1 MRLLPF
7 FLLMFSCAAW
17 SGALAKKTADTDHAE
32 GLNDSGIFYWKANS
46 RTSLQRAAIMILTG
60 SSDNT
65 AVLRDIQSGETLQTL
80 KHGGGVWSVAF
91 SWNGQQILTG
101 SDDKTA
107 ILRDIQSGKTLQ
119 TWNHNDWVYSVAF
132 SPDGKQVLTGSRD
145 KTAVLRDVQSGKT
158 LQTWNHSDSVSSV
171 AFSPDGKQVL
181 TGSDDKTAVLR
192 DAKSGKI
199 LQTWK
204 HNGWVRGV
212 AFSPNG
218 KQVLTGSADRT
229 AVLRDV
235 QSGATLQTWKH
246 DYSVFSVA
254 FSPDGKQVLT
264 GSDDKTAVLRDVES
278 GKTLQTW
285 THGLAVWSV
294 AFSPD
299 GKQVLTGS
307 MDKTAALRDIQSGKT
322 LQTWTHDGWVYSGTF
337 TTAVLMDLGS
347 VLEQEISNVEAAYRS
362 LPKPLSDRQSKL
374 EREKITK
381 DEFESVAQFNQRVT
395 KWNTAAE
402 SLNAD
407 IQAHYAK
414 LGPLPLDKRAQAF
427 EQALSLTY
435 GSPELH
441 DVRYD
446 PETARFFATLKAS
459 LDPELKR
466 LVSIAVPNDQARAAK
481 AKLTSAEN
489 GLEVELR
496 VTDQNELI
504 WGQPRVRFDGK
515 IVVADYIDEDFVTPV
530 TTAIVSDPQLKI
542 ILPSPI
548 AKLPQGPDVK
558 VIDDPNLNKL
568 QMEVLQ
574 KEREQA
580 ALTARQ
586 SEEKRL
592 RERLAELNRQ
602 TKPEFEDDL
611 PKLLAKAPASKAN
624 PKLHVLA
631 IGINDYADVPDVP
644 FAERSAQQ
652 FAEIAKKLLGA
663 EPQNVILLTD
673 SQATLGRLLGRLN
686 TLLNR
691 LGPEDQLI
699 FYYAGHG
706 VPAKDGSGAF
716 LLAQDGGSG
725 SYEQL
730 PLQLGHLYK
739 AIAKSKVGQA
749 KIFIDACFSGRSGK
763 DTIVFEGIAP
773 VVPKVGQSFP
783 DSQRLAVVTA
793 GRGDQFSNQ
802 DKVRGH
808 RLFSYHLMRLLL
820 EEGPKLK
827 IAQLHKRL
835 RDIVLNESRR
845 IGPEFEQEPDL
856 QGNGR
861 MVLLDLN

>member
-1 MRLLPF
+1 MRLLPIF
-7 FLLMFSCAAW
+7 FLMFSCLAW
-17 SGALAKKTADTDHAE
+17 GGALPKHTADTDHT
-32 GLNDSGIFYWKANS
+32 GGGNNSGVFYWKANLS
-46 RTSLQRAAIMILTG
+46 KGDQ
-60 SSDNT
+60 N
-65 AVLRDIQSGETLQTL
+65 Q
-80 KHGGGVWSVAF
+80 H
-91 SWNGQQILTG
+91 
-101 SDDKTA
+101 
-107 ILRDIQSGKTLQ
+107 
-119 TWNHNDWVYSVAF
+119 
-132 SPDGKQVLTGSRD
+132 
-145 KTAVLRDVQSGKT
+145 
-158 LQTWNHSDSVSSV
+158 
-171 AFSPDGKQVL
+171 
-181 TGSDDKTAVLR
+181 
-192 DAKSGKI
+192 
-199 LQTWK
+199 
-204 HNGWVRGV
+204 
-212 AFSPNG
+212 
-218 KQVLTGSADRT
+218 
-229 AVLRDV
+229 
-235 QSGATLQTWKH
+235 TWKH
-246 DYSVFSVA
+246 DGKVFSVA

-264 GSDDKTAVLRDVES
+264 GSQDGTAVLRDVQSGKILQTWKHDGSVLRVAFSPDGKQVLTSSADHTAVLRDMQSGKILQIWKHDGRVGSIAFSPDGKQVLTGSFDNTAVLRDVQSGKTLQSWKHNFEVASLAFSPDGKQVLTGSDDLTAVLRDVQSGKTLQSWKHRFAVTSVAFSPDGKQVLTGSIDDTAVLRDVQS

-285 THGLAVWSV
+285 KHDNYVWSV

-307 MDKTAALRDIQSGKT
+307 QDGTAVLRDVQSGKI
-322 LQTWTHDGWVYSGTF
+322 LQTWKHDRSVSSVAFSPDGKQVLSGSF
-337 TTAVLMDLGS
+337 DNTAVLRNIESRSDLHTGLVVELGEVEADHKSLPAPIAGRKS
-347 VLEQEISNVEAAYRS
+347 VLESGRPV
-362 LPKPLSDRQSKL
+362 
-374 EREKITK
+374 K
-381 DEFESVAQFNQRVT
+381 DEFESVAQFNQRVA
-395 KWNTAAE
+395 KWNTAVE
-402 SLNAD
+402 KLNAD
-407 IQAHYAK
+407 IQTYYAK

-427 EQALSLTY
+427 EKALSRAY
-435 GSPELH
+435 GNPELH
-441 DVRYD
+441 DIRYD

-459 LDPELKR
+459 VDPEFKR
-466 LVSIAVPNDQARAAK
+466 LVSIVVPNDQARVAK
-481 AKLTSAEN
+481 DKLTSAEN

-496 VTDQNELI
+496 VTDHNELI
-504 WGQPRVRFDGK
+504 WGQPRVRLNGK
-515 IVVADYIDEDFVTPV
+515 IVVADYVDKDFVTPV

-542 ILPSPI
+542 ILPPPI
-548 AKLPQGPDVK
+548 ATLRQSPDVK

-574 KEREQA
+574 KEREHA
-580 ALTARQ
+580 SNAARQ
-586 SEEKRL
+586 AEEKRL

-602 TKPEFEDDL
+602 TKPDFEDDL

-644 FAERSAQQ
+644 FADRSAQQ

-663 EPQNVILLTD
+663 EPQNVIVLAD

-773 VVPKVGQSFP
+773 VVPKVDQSFP

-808 RLFSYHLMRLLL
+808 RLFSYHLMRLML
-820 EEGPKLK
+820 EEGPKLE

-835 RDIVLNESRR
+835 RDVVLNESRR

-861 MVLLDLN
+861 MVVFGTN

>member
-1 MRLLPF
+1 MRLLPIL
-7 FLLMFSCAAW
+7 LLMFSCVAW
-17 SGALAKKTADTDHAE
+17 G
-32 GLNDSGIFYWKANS
+32 NDSGVFYWKA
-46 RTSLQRAAIMILTG
+46 TSEAAPKALLTG
-60 SSDNT
+60 SADGT
-65 AVLRDIQSGETLQTL
+65 AVLRDL
-80 KHGGGVWSVAF
+80 
-91 SWNGQQILTG
+91 
-101 SDDKTA
+101 
-107 ILRDIQSGKTLQ
+107 QSGKTIQ
-119 TWNHNDWVYSVAF
+119 TWKHNGAVRSVAF
-132 SPDGKQVLTGSRD
+132 SPDGKQVLTSSED
-145 KTAVLRDVQSGKT
+145 KTVVLRDLQSGKT
-158 LQTWNHSDSVSSV
+158 LQTWRHGDWVRSV

-181 TGSDDKTAVLR
+181 TGSDDKTVVLR
-192 DAKSGKI
+192 DVQSGKTI
-199 LQTWK
+199 RTWK
-204 HNGWVRGV
+204 HGDWVTSV
-212 AFSPNG
+212 TFSPDG
-218 KQVLTGSADRT
+218 KQVLTGSIDQT
-229 AVLRDV
+229 AVLIDA
-235 QSGATLQTWKH
+235 QSGNTLQTWSH
-246 DYSVFSVA
+246 VDSVRSVT

-264 GSDDKTAVLRDVES
+264 GSDDKTVVLRDLQS
-278 GKTLQTW
+278 GKTIQTW
-285 THGLAVWSV
+285 SHDDSVRSV

-307 MDKTAALRDIQSGKT
+307 EDKTVVLRDLQSGKT
-322 LQTWTHDGWVYSGTF
+322 LQTWRHGDWVTSVTFSSDGKQVLTGSEDKTVVLRDLQSGKTLQTWRHDSPGLVVALQRRTLPDFGFALS
-337 TTAVLMDLGS
+337 
-347 VLEQEISNVEAAYRS
+347 QEIPKEEAAYRS
-362 LPKPLSDRQSKL
+362 LPQSLADRQSKL
-374 EREKITK
+374 EQEKPTK
-381 DEFESVAQFNQRVT
+381 DEFESITQFNQRVA
-395 KWNTAAE
+395 KWNAAAE
-402 SLNAD
+402 KLNAD

-414 LGPLPLDKRAQAF
+414 LGPIPLHKRAKAF
-427 EQALSLTY
+427 ERALSRAY
-435 GSPELH
+435 GNPELH
-441 DVRYD
+441 DIRYD

-459 LDPELKR
+459 VDPEFKR
-466 LVSIAVPNDQARAAK
+466 LVSIAVPNDKARVAK
-481 AKLTSAEN
+481 DKLTSADN
-489 GLEVELR
+489 GFEVELR

-504 WGQPRVRFDGK
+504 WGQPQVRLDGK
-515 IVVADYIDEDFVTPV
+515 IVLADYIDKDFVTPV
-530 TTAIVSDPQLKI
+530 TAAIVSDSQLKT
-542 ILPSPI
+542 ILPPPI
-548 AKLPQGPDVK
+548 ATLPQSPDVK

-580 ALTARQ
+580 ATTARQ
-586 SEEKRL
+586 VEEKRL

-611 PKLLAKAPASKAN
+611 PKLLAKAPASKPN

-663 EPQNVILLTD
+663 EPQNVIVLTD

-773 VVPKVGQSFP
+773 VVPKVDQSFP
-783 DSQRLAVVTA
+783 DSQRLAILTA

-820 EEGPKLK
+820 EGGSKVE
-827 IAQLHKRL
+827 ISQLHKRL
-835 RDIVLNESRR
+835 REIVLNESRR

-861 MVLLDLN
+861 MVVFRPN

>member
-1 MRLLPF
+1 MRLLLI
-7 FLLMFSCAAW
+7 FLFMFSCAAW
-17 SGALAKKTADTDHAE
+17 G
-32 GLNDSGIFYWKANS
+32 NDSGVFYWK
-46 RTSLQRAAIMILTG
+46 TSIKAATK
-60 SSDNT
+60 
-65 AVLRDIQSGETLQTL
+65 V
-80 KHGGGVWSVAF
+80 
-91 SWNGQQILTG
+91 
-101 SDDKTA
+101 
-107 ILRDIQSGKTLQ
+107 
-119 TWNHNDWVYSVAF
+119 
-132 SPDGKQVLTGSRD
+132 
-145 KTAVLRDVQSGKT
+145 
-158 LQTWNHSDSVSSV
+158 
-171 AFSPDGKQVL
+171 
-181 TGSDDKTAVLR
+181 
-192 DAKSGKI
+192 
-199 LQTWK
+199 
-204 HNGWVRGV
+204 
-212 AFSPNG
+212 
-218 KQVLTGSADRT
+218 VLTGSADRT

-235 QSGATLQTWKH
+235 QSGNTLQTWGH
-246 DYSVFSVA
+246 NDWVPSVAFSPDGKQVLTSSDDKTVVLRDVQSGKTLQTWRHSDWVPSVA

-264 GSDDKTAVLRDVES
+264 GSDDNTAVLRDVQS

-285 THGLAVWSV
+285 KHNDAVKSV

-307 MDKTAALRDIQSGKT
+307 ADRTAVLRDAQSGSILQTWTHGNTVRSVAFSPDGKQVLTGSDDNTAVLRDVQSGKT
-322 LQTWTHDGWVYSGTF
+322 LHIWRHDN
-337 TTAVLMDLGS
+337 S
-347 VLEQEISNVEAAYRS
+347 VLSVAFQRRTPTDFGSALSQEIPELEAAYRS
-362 LPKPLSDRQSKL
+362 LPRSFAERQSRL
-374 EREKITK
+374 ELEKPTK
-381 DEFESVAQFNQRVT
+381 DEFESAAQFNQRVAQ
-395 KWNTAAE
+395 WNTAVE
-402 SLNAD
+402 KLNAD
-407 IQAHYAK
+407 VQAHYAK

-427 EQALSLTY
+427 KRALSRAY
-435 GSPELH
+435 GDLVIY
-441 DVRYD
+441 DIRYD
-446 PETARFFATLKAS
+446 PETARFFATLEAS
-459 LDPELKR
+459 LDPNFKR
-466 LVSIAVPNDQARAAK
+466 LVSVAVPNDQARAAK

-496 VTDQNELI
+496 VTDKNELI
-504 WGQPRVRFDGK
+504 WGQPRLRLDDK
-515 IVVADYIDEDFVTPV
+515 IILADYVDKDFVAPV
-530 TTAIVSDPQLKI
+530 TTVIVSEPQLKI
-542 ILPSPI
+542 FLPPPLAS
-548 AKLPQGPDVK
+548 LSQSPDVK

-580 ALTARQ
+580 ALASRQ

-611 PKLLAKAPASKAN
+611 PKLLAKAPASKPN

-663 EPQNVILLTD
+663 EPQNVIVLTD

-730 PLQLGHLYK
+730 PLQLGHLYT

-749 KIFIDACFSGRSGK
+749 TIFIDACFSGRSGK

-773 VVPKVGQSFP
+773 VVPKVDQSFP

-820 EEGPKLK
+820 EGGPKVE
-827 IAQLHKRL
+827 ISQLHKRL

-861 MVLLDLN
+861 MVVFGPK